1 MNPMNDWLEV
11 PESGKLARGSMK
23 EVLVGGR
30 EILLVRSGETYYATD
45 NRCSHMGG
53 KLSEGDLNG
62 TVVTCPRH
70 GSQFDVTD
78 GTVVRW
84 LKGTGLLTTIGK
96 MIKSPRPIR
105 TYPLKMEDDQL
116 LIQVMDSL

>member
-1 MNPMNDWLEV
+1 MKDWLKV
-11 PESGKLARGSMK
+11 PEAGKLTRGSMK
-23 EVLVGGR
+23 EILAGGR
-30 EILLVRSGETYYATD
+30 KILLVRSGETYYATD
-45 NRCSHMGG
+45 NYCSHMGG
-53 KLSEGDLNG
+53 KLSEGNLNG

-96 MIKSPRPIR
+96 MITSPKPIR
-105 TYPLKMEDDQL
+105 TYPLKMEDDRL
-116 LIQVMDSL
+116 LIQVTDDT

>member
-1 MNPMNDWLEV
+1 MNDWLEV
-11 PESGKLARGSMK
+11 PESGNLARGSMK

-30 EILLVRSGETYYATD
+30 EILLVRFGETYYATD

>member
-1 MNPMNDWLEV
+1 MNDWLEV
-11 PESGKLARGSMK
+11 PEAGKLAKGSMK
-23 EVLVGGR
+23 EILAGGR
-30 EILLVRSGETYYATD
+30 EILLVRPGETYYATD

-53 KLSEGDLNG
+53 KLSAGDLNG

-84 LKGTGLLTTIGK
+84 LKGTGILATIGK
-96 MIKSPRPIR
+96 MIKSPRPIH
-105 TYPLKMEDDQL
+105 TYPLKMEDDRL
-116 LIQVMDSL
+116 LIQVRDSM

>member
-1 MNPMNDWLEV
+1 
-11 PESGKLARGSMK
+11 
-23 EVLVGGR
+23 
-30 EILLVRSGETYYATD
+30 
-45 NRCSHMGG
+45 MGG

-70 GSQFDVTD
+70 GSRFEVTD

-84 LKGTGLLTTIGK
+84 LKGTGLLATIGK

-105 TYPLKMEDDQL
+105 TYPLKTIWLTQKLMAALFDVTVPTINEHLSNVYRQG
-116 LIQVMDSL
+116 